1 MKKVP
6 GEDSSKGNRDK
17 SGAVKCPQCD
27 MVFYKQSTMQIHLVR
42 KQTVHFILLSVSL
55 KNVNVTLPSAQ
66 RTHTGDRPYVCEVC
80 GKKFARSNNL
90 RLHTRTHT
98 GEKPYVCEIPEC
110 GRSFSDV
117 SALR

>member
-1 MKKVP
+1 M
-6 GEDSSKGNRDK
+6 S
-17 SGAVKCPQCD
+17 A
-27 MVFYKQSTMQIHLVR
+27 QILTH
-42 KQTVHFILLSVSL
+42 T
-55 KNVNVTLPSAQ
+55 Q

-98 GEKPYVCEIPEC
+98 GEKPYVCEVPEC

-117 SALR
+117 SAMR